1 MSAPELR
8 RLGARALRTRI
19 LSGDTAGITYTAQG
33 KQVLRDG
40 KRFAD
45 ACDTA
50 AAELIANTLN
60 LALDRCPPL
69 VGA

>member
-1 MSAPELR
+1 MANLLASPAEGHHP
-8 RLGARALRTRI
+8 ALLPI
-19 LSGDTAGITYTAQG
+19 SFV

-40 KRFAD
+40 KHFAD

-69 VGA
+69 VGV

>member
-1 MSAPELR
+1 M
-8 RLGARALRTRI
+8 
-19 LSGDTAGITYTAQG
+19 SGDAGWRPYTALG

-40 KRFAD
+40 KHFAD

-69 VGA
+69 VGG